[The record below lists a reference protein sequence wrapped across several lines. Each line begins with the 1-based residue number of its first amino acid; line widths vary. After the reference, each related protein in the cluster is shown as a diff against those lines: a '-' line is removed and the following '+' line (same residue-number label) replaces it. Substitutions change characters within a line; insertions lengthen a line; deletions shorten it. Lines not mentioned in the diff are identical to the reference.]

1 MYVVRTQRMTYSND
15 NIFYEHTQRGNERP
29 PTKKFSASPLIKN
42 IVANPTTTKIQIAT
56 MTAMANPC
64 VYNI

>member
-1 MYVVRTQRMTYSND
+1 MMYD

-29 PTKKFSASPLIKN
+29 PTKKFSASPLIRN

-64 VYNI
+64 CVICMERKKRGGD